1 MEQTDHSP
9 LDAAEAWA
17 RLEAG
22 FFDQSRRL
30 FRQASQVALAAVCH
44 SPGQRGLIRFTHL
57 VNLVL
62 FFGCLA
68 AGLSMVGQGIRP
80 ALWMCALP
88 YITFFWR

>member
-30 FRQASQVALAAVCH
+30 FSQASQVALAAVCH
-44 SPGQRGLIRFTHL
+44 SPGQR
-57 VNLVL
+57 
-62 FFGCLA
+62 
-68 AGLSMVGQGIRP
+68 
-80 ALWMCALP
+80 
-88 YITFFWR
+88 